1 MEAATKALLYS
12 FPGFLLADV
21 VKLSRASTANLT
33 LLCNSDSPSSVDSPL
48 DKNPGIV
55 AYNYLKNP

>member
-1 MEAATKALLYS
+1 
-12 FPGFLLADV
+12 

-55 AYNYLKNP
+55 AYNYKKKIHKKTLYFGLQRYYFYFKYI